1 MVYYY
6 CSTCL
11 REIVWDIRYNLYHL
25 FGKKLTVGLCPNI
38 SRYAFFDLFDECSII
53 IGDNCFIDHYALFKA
68 HEGVIKIGD
77 NFALGPY
84 TTIYGIGNVS
94 IGNNVLIGAYTI
106 IIPANH
112 IFSRTDIPIYN
123 QGSSMVGITIDDD
136 VWIGAGCKILDGVTI
151 GKGSVIG
158 AGSVVNKSIPEY
170 SIAVGNPVQII
181 KSRR

>member
-1 MVYYY
+1 MAY
-6 CSTCL
+6 CYSCIYIK
-11 REIVWDIRYNLYHL
+11 RIIWYIRYNLYRL
-25 FGKKLTVGLCPNI
+25 VGKKLIVGLYPNI

-68 HEGVIKIGD
+68 HMGVIKIGN

-84 TTIYGIGNVS
+84 TTIYGIGNIS

-112 IFSRTDIPIYN
+112 IFSKTDIPIYN
-123 QGSSMVGITIDDD
+123 QGSSMIGITIDDD

-158 AGSVVNKSIPEY
+158 AGSVVNKSIPAY
-170 SIAVGNPVQII
+170 SVAVGNPVQII
-181 KSRR
+181 KSRI